1 MKLLVGLGNPG
12 KEYENTRHNVGFL
25 FLDYLAHNSDENFP
39 HTFNTQKKF
48 HAEIAEIQLENER
61 ILLLKPL
68 TFMNESGRAVSGALQ
83 FYKLSPSDLI
93 LVHDDLDIAF
103 GQFKIQHA
111 KGPKIHNGV
120 TSVETSIQSSEFL
133 RVRIGVENRTV
144 PISGSEYVLQN
155 FTQEELNE
163 LKKIFSHVSTSFN
176 QFQPV

>member
-12 KEYENTRHNVGFL
+12 KEYQNTRHNVGFL
-25 FLDYLAHNSDENFP
+25 FLDYLAHNSEENPAQPF
-39 HTFNTQKKF
+39 TSQKKF
-48 HAEIAEIQLENER
+48 HAEIAEIQLENEK
-61 ILLLKPL
+61 ILLLKPQ
-68 TFMNESGRAVSGALQ
+68 TFMNESGRAVSAALQ

-111 KGPKIHNGV
+111 KGPKVHNGV
-120 TSVETSIQSSEFL
+120 TSVESSIQSSEFL
-133 RVRIGVENRTV
+133 RIRIGVENRTV

-155 FTQEELNE
+155 FSYEELND
-163 LKKIFSHVSTSFN
+163 LKAIFPQVSTSLN